1 MARSC
6 WRSWSPDAGELAR
19 FESAAVDAGGQFVEV
34 FVEADDLAER
44 FWSRR
49 VEEPWLEAIHELVA
63 GAPADHLEQYADRL
77 AALSEARPD
86 AVRLSTRTGDLEGS
100 YAALVAAVG

>member
-1 MARSC
+1 MR
-6 WRSWSPDAGELAR
+6 
-19 FESAAVDAGGQFVEV
+19 AAQFVEV

-44 FWSRR
+44 FSVPTCRRAVVGKRSTSWSRR
-49 VEEPWLEAIHELVA
+49 RR
-63 GAPADHLEQYADRL
+63 ADHLEQYADRL

-86 AVRLSTRTGDLEGS
+86 AVRLPTRTGDLEGS